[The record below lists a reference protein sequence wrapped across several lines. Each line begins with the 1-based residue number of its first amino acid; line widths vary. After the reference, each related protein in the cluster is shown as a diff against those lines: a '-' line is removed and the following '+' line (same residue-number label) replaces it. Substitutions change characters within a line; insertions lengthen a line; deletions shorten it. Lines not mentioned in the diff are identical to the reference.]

1 MLGTIL
7 EYYGFPTEPGKEK
20 KHRCREVYTVSRW
33 QGSVTKTKSTLTSA
47 SLTTDNK
54 HHYVPPPNL
63 ILQDFG
69 DGEDTPSRPPV
80 APTPEVASTL
90 PNPDT
95 TAHILASLSSTRF
108 GDGEDTPPRP
118 PVAPTPEVAST
129 LPNPDTVAH
138 ILASLSFTLNIGP
151 SSSDGYVHI
160 SAEAF
165 NQLLTRLEI
174 IQENQ
179 ATIQL
184 TQQQLVQ

>member
-1 MLGTIL
+1 MAALFYFEDKVHLKQLQRAKKYPLFFPRMLGTIL

-95 TAHILASLSSTRF
+95 TAHILASLS
-108 GDGEDTPPRP
+108 
-118 PVAPTPEVAST
+118 
-129 LPNPDTVAH
+129 
-138 ILASLSFTLNIGP
+138 FTLNIGP